1 MSDLDWDLAMARRRA
16 RSNVTQLFHVIGAAL
31 QLVRLS
37 GGGAGL
43 ATVVLQLLNALLIAA
58 QVLVLRSVV
67 QRTLT
72 LGRHGSSL
80 HTLLWPIVAL
90 GILSVLQAVVGV
102 TNNQLDRYLSQL
114 MLRRMTSDLF
124 ATTAKLPLAAY
135 DNPAFHDRLQ
145 LLQTNA
151 LLSPLQLVQGLVQL
165 LGGAVASVSL
175 VITLEIIHP
184 LLAPILLAAGIP
196 LFLLSRI
203 SSRLEYDFVLNQTP
217 ATRER
222 AYLAELLLSRE
233 AAKETIAYST
243 AGVIQARHRRSFD
256 DFIVALRRQ
265 AFRMV
270 AVNGGGAIVSAG
282 TTAAALLALLL
293 LIQRNAISLADAG
306 AAAVAIRLLAS
317 QIAQLFA
324 GIATTLEAGLFVDDM
339 AEFNRAVEAAV
350 DDGDR
355 AGLIGRFTPLRE
367 LRAIGLSYTYP
378 GANAPAVSDVDLTIN
393 AGEILALVGENGSGK
408 STLAKLLGC
417 LYPPSHGQVLWNG
430 DDMALLDVA
439 QLRQRIAVVFQDF
452 VRYDLPAQLNVG
464 LGRVSAVE
472 DRAAIEQAA
481 RHAGI
486 LEYLQTLP
494 DGLDTML
501 GRRFS
506 RSQDLS
512 LGQWQRVALARGI
525 FREADLLVLDEPSSS
540 LDPKAEERLV
550 EQLRTT
556 MAGHTV
562 VLISHRFST
571 VRTADRIAVMRG
583 GALAEVGSH
592 EELMARNGVYA
603 ELFTLQS
610 IAYLRGMDTT

>member
-1 MSDLDWDLAMARRRA
+1 MSDLDWDLAMARRRT
-16 RSNVTQLFHVIGAAL
+16 RSNVSQLFHVIGAAL
-31 QLVRLS
+31 HLVRRS

-58 QVLVLRSVV
+58 QVLVLRAVV

-90 GILSVLQAVVGV
+90 GVLSVLQAVVGV

-203 SSRLEYDFVLNQTP
+203 SSRLEYDFVLSQTP

-256 DFIVALRRQ
+256 DFILALRRQ

-270 AVNGGGAIVSAG
+270 TVNGAGAIVSAG
-282 TTAAALLALLL
+282 TTAVALLALLL
-293 LIQRNAISLADAG
+293 LIQRNDISLADAG

-339 AEFNRAVEAAV
+339 AEFKRAVEAAA

-355 AGLIGRFTPLRE
+355 AGVMGRITPLRE

-378 GANAPAVSDVDLTIN
+378 GANSPAVADVDLTIN

-430 DDMALLDVA
+430 DDMAALDVA

-472 DRAAIEQAA
+472 DRPAIEQAA
-481 RHAGI
+481 RQAGI
-486 LEYLQTLP
+486 LDYLQELP

-525 FREADLLVLDEPSSS
+525 FRDADLLVLDEPSSS

-571 VRTADRIAVMRG
+571 VRTADRIAVMHR

-592 EELMARNGVYA
+592 DELMAHNGVYA

-610 IAYLRGMDTT
+610 SAYLRGMDTI